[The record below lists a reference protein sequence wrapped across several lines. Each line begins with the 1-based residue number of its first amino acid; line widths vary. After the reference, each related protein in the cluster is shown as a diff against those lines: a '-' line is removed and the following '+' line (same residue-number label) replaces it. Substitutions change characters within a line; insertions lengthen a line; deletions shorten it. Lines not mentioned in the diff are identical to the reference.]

1 MKSYKLLLIIL
12 IVFLKTG
19 NVLSNSNIFDVNN
32 IEIEKK
38 GKATNEVL
46 AKQAIKKGFKEFI
59 DKILLN
65 DDIKKL
71 NGLKYSEIKELVTY
85 YQVSNK
91 MNNNNNFE
99 KIIYNI
105 TFDKD
110 KIHELFYKKGIS
122 YSEII
127 NKELYILPIFKKN
140 NQIFIYN
147 QNYFYQNW
155 NEVYDT
161 ELIEFILPLENIE
174 IIQKINIYK
183 NNLLNV
189 ELKNIFQEYAGK
201 NLAIVLIEESNSK
214 QEKIYLKVNIF
225 EKIIIKNISI
235 KRLNLE
241 NEEFYKKI
249 IIKVKQEIIN
259 LVKSENLIDVRVPSF
274 LNVQIKIKNKNK
286 TNLVELKSRLNK
298 IDLIDN
304 IYVQEFNNETV
315 HLKIKYLGKLDKII
329 KQLEN
334 QKIRLKLIND
344 VWSLKII

>member
-38 GKATNEVL
+38 SKATNEVL
-46 AKQAIKKGFKEFI
+46 AKQAIKKGFNELI

-71 NGLKYSEIKELVTY
+71 NELKYSEIKELVTY

-91 MNNNNNFE
+91 MNNNNFE

-140 NQIFIYN
+140 NQILIYN
-147 QNYFYQNW
+147 QNFFYQNW
-155 NEVYDT
+155 NEIYDT
-161 ELIEFILPLENIE
+161 ELVEFILPLENIE
-174 IIQKINIYK
+174 IIQKVNIHK

-189 ELKNIFQEYAGK
+189 ELKNIFQEYTGK

-214 QEKIYLKVNIF
+214 QEKIFLKVNIF

-259 LVKSENLIDVRVPSF
+259 LVKLENLIDVRVPSF
-274 LNVQIKIKNKNK
+274 LNVQIKNKNK

-315 HLKIKYLGKLDKII
+315 YLKIKYLGKLDKII

-334 QKIRLKLIND
+334 QKIILKLIND